1 MASKARID
9 VIVAPGLLCE
19 PVNGVVNRMWPG
31 QYTSHPHHTHIY
43 TQTHTHPRTTIIH
56 PYEGGEGVVIT
67 SIFPRD
73 DFI

>member
-31 QYTSHPHHTHIY
+31 QYTHITHIY
-43 TQTHTHPRTTIIH
+43 IHRHTHPRTTIIH